1 MRIRLAIPDRLV
13 TPEALEAALE
23 ATSLANE
30 QAIIRGEVP
39 DIEEAIRKGVKWKP
53 EPFTDGE
60 HFDLSHVVAARG
72 WGDCDDL
79 APWLTGTLR
88 ASGEDP
94 GARSRVYKSGP
105 DRWHVVTETSDG
117 QILDPSKWAGMGR
130 KKSSPS
136 VSGVCG
142 MTARPFARP
151 GEGALCCVPHR
162 GKYWSRVDLPFPD
175 ADGHIASH
183 ARANT
188 PEESLHRAIAGAI
201 ACGEEIDSDLC
212 DRARVMGA
220 LLLGELDG
228 ETMDGIDLEGINFG
242 KLIKSAG
249 KFIKKSLPMATS
261 FIPGIGPVASA
272 AVKQGMS
279 MVDKATGKKRP
290 APGRPTATSRSAATA
305 SPQQDAP
312 LTPVRA
318 LAHGGG
324 QPRPTADTVTHAPS
338 GAVSV
343 PIATPE
349 APNPMQPR
357 MPAML
362 YYHPY
367 AAPGPVVM
375 RF

>member
-39 DIEEAIRKGVKWKP
+39 PLTEAIKKGVRWKP

-60 HFDLSHVVAARG
+60 HFDLAHHVAARK

-79 APWLTGTLR
+79 APWLTGELR

-105 DRWHVVTETSDG
+105 GRWHVVTETSDG
-117 QILDPSKWAGMGR
+117 EILDPSKWAGMNR
-130 KKSSPS
+130 YKSQHCAT
-136 VSGVCG
+136 GVCG
-142 MTARPFARP
+142 LTAQPFARN
-151 GEGALCCVPHR
+151 GEGALCVVPHR
-162 GKYWSRVDLPFPD
+162 GKFWSRVDLPFPD

-183 ARANT
+183 ARANS
-188 PEESLHRAIAGAI
+188 PEESLNRAIAGAI

-212 DRARVMGA
+212 DRARVIGA
-220 LLLGELDG
+220 MLLGEYDQQSLVSG
-228 ETMDGIDLEGINFG
+228 TIGAGFLG
-242 KLIKSAG
+242 KLL
-249 KFIKKSLPMATS
+249 KKAVSFGS
-261 FIPGIGPVASA
+261 GFIPGVGPIAKGAIDMGLNA
-272 AVKQGMS
+272 A
-279 MVDKATGKKRP
+279 DKAMSKKKRKGGAA
-290 APGRPTATSRSAATA
+290 APETSTM
-305 SPQQDAP
+305 
-312 LTPVRA
+312 VRA

-324 QPRPTADTVTHAPS
+324 QPQPTPDTITHAPT

-343 PIATPE
+343 PVAIPS
-349 APNPMQPR
+349 APPPPPSDPNK
-357 MPAML
+357 PAMIF
-362 YYHPY
+362 YHP
-367 AAPGPVVM
+367 ANSIGPVVV

>member
-39 DIEEAIRKGVKWKP
+39 PLTEAISKGVKWKP
-53 EPFTDGE
+53 EPFSDGE
-60 HFDLSHVVAARG
+60 HFDLSHVVAQRK

-79 APWLTGTLR
+79 APWLTGELR
-88 ASGEDP
+88 ATGADP

-117 QILDPSKWAGMGR
+117 EILDPSKWAGMG
-130 KKSSPS
+130 KKSAPS

-142 MTARPFARP
+142 MTARPFART
-151 GEGALCCVPHR
+151 GEGALCCVPHQ

-175 ADGHIASH
+175 AAGHIASH

-188 PEESLHRAIAGAI
+188 PEESLYRAISGAI
-201 ACGEEIDSDLC
+201 ACGEEIDSELV
-212 DRARVMGA
+212 DRVRMMGA
-220 LLLGELDG
+220 MLLGDLQGG
-228 ETMDGIDLEGINFG
+228 EDVVGINFG

-249 KFIKKSLPMATS
+249 RLVKKALPMATS
-261 FIPGIGPVASA
+261 FIPGVGPIASA
-272 AVKQGMS
+272 ALKQGMS
-279 MVDKATGKKRP
+279 MVDQATKKKGGKAPPSR
-290 APGRPTATSRSAATA
+290 APTRAASQSQPTPTESA
-305 SPQQDAP
+305 QAP
-312 LTPVRA
+312 PTIVRA

-324 QPRPTADTVTHAPS
+324 KAQPTDDTITHPAS

-343 PIATPE
+343 PIATP
-349 APNPMQPR
+349 PVPSGGGSN
-357 MPAML
+357 PAML
-362 YYHPY
+362 YYHP
-367 AAPGPVVM
+367 AGSIGPVVM

>member
-23 ATSLANE
+23 ATTLANE
-30 QAIIRGEVP
+30 QAILRGEVP
-39 DIEEAIRKGVKWKP
+39 PLTEAIRQGVRWKP
-53 EPFTDGE
+53 EAFTDGE
-60 HFDLSHVVAARG
+60 HFDLAHVVTGRK

-79 APWLTGTLR
+79 APWLSGELR
-88 ASGEDP
+88 ATGEDP
-94 GARSRVYKSGP
+94 GARSRVYKTGP
-105 DRWHVVTETSDG
+105 DRWHVVTETSTG
-117 QILDPSKWAGMGR
+117 EILDPSKWAGMGR
-130 KKSSPS
+130 KSSPTS
-136 VSGVCG
+136 NGVCG
-142 MTARPFARP
+142 ITARPFARI

-175 ADGHIASH
+175 SAGHIASH

-188 PEESLHRAIAGAI
+188 PEESLYRAVAGAI
-201 ACGEEIDSDLC
+201 ACGEEIDSHLV
-212 DRARVMGA
+212 DRARAVGA
-220 LLLGELDG
+220 LLLGDLDG
-228 ETMDGIDLEGINFG
+228 EQLIGIDLEGINFG

-249 KFIKKSLPMATS
+249 RFVKKSLPMAAS
-261 FIPGIGPVASA
+261 FIPGVGPVASA
-272 AVKQGMS
+272 ALKQGIS
-279 MVDKATGKKRP
+279 MADKAGKKKRGAP
-290 APGRPTATSRSAATA
+290 AAAAPQPGTPATTTA
-305 SPQQDAP
+305 
-312 LTPVRA
+312 VRA

-324 QPRPTADTVTHAPS
+324 QPQPSEDTITHAPT

-349 APNPMQPR
+349 APSPTQPR